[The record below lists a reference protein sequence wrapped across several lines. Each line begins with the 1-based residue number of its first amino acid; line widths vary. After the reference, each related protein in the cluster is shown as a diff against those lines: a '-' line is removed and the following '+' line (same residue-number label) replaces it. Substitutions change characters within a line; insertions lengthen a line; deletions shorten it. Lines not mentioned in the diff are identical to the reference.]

1 MKCYVARMFLI
12 YALLNQTL
20 MHYQNL
26 SDFYFFVC
34 VCVCVCRWVKK
45 ELCSLYLILYN
56 ITNLIYENPLEIY
69 IVAGPYIQ
77 LSVRPLPAQ

>member
-1 MKCYVARMFLI
+1 MLCSQDVSNICIVKSNP
-12 YALLNQTL
+12 YALSEPLRFL
-20 MHYQNL
+20 FL
-26 SDFYFFVC
+26 CVC